1 MVFEIVGKIL
11 IYGQISL
18 SKTGGACVMKRV
30 MIGIM
35 IVSLFTTV
43 VFGLEYNGIT
53 YEQWKEVL
61 EKGSVQEQIL
71 ALEAIG
77 NIEAPDSEQLLLT
90 YLDHTNVELR
100 MTAVWALGQIRS
112 SLAANKICWMLG
124 EENDPRID
132 GALVNIGEPAV
143 EKLILKL
150 KLASLLNNFDQ
161 GTRIARIMI
170 DIQSPEGMVEVASY
184 LSKLLTI
191 PDSRDEAKQMLST
204 IGERAIEPLQ
214 ISLQTT
220 YDKQLT
226 LDILK
231 TLLLIGSQR
240 SLPTFYKYVSDTNPA
255 IRSLVANAL
264 GRIQSPENTDF
275 LISMLRDGDE
285 NVRTQALVSLGELQ
299 DSKAVVYILTSLKEE
314 NPMIR
319 AMAAYALGQIKDV
332 RAVYPLIN
340 LLDDRTVLRATNS
353 STGQTEEQMVMD
365 FAARA
370 LIKINDP
377 RGIQELQKRGIKV
390 VSD

>member
-1 MVFEIVGKIL
+1 
-11 IYGQISL
+11 
-18 SKTGGACVMKRV
+18 MKRV
-30 MIGIM
+30 MVCIM
-35 IVSLFTTV
+35 IVSLFTAV

-61 EKGSVQEQIL
+61 EKGSIQEQIL

-77 NIEAPDSEQLLLT
+77 NINAPESEELLLR
-90 YLDHTNVELR
+90 YLNHENSEIR
-100 MTAVWALGQIRS
+100 MTAVWALGQIS
-112 SLAANKICWMLG
+112 SDLAAERICWMLG

-132 GALVNIGEPAV
+132 GALVNIGDPAV

-150 KLASLLNNFDQ
+150 KLASMLNHFDE

-184 LSKLLTI
+184 LSKLLSI
-191 PDSRDEAKQMLST
+191 PENRDDAKRMLSR

-214 ISLQTT
+214 ISLETT

-231 TLLLIGSQR
+231 TLLLIESER
-240 SLPTFYKYVSDTNPA
+240 SLTTFYKYVSDTDPA
-255 IRSLVANAL
+255 IRALVANAL
-264 GRIQSPENTDF
+264 GKIPSPKNTDF
-275 LISMLRDGDE
+275 LISMLRDGNE
-285 NVRTQALVSLGELQ
+285 NVRTQALVSLGELK
-299 DSKAVVYILTSLKEE
+299 DSKAVVYIITSLKDE

-365 FAARA
+365 FAVRA
-370 LIKINDP
+370 LIKIDDP

-390 VSD
+390 VSE

>member
-1 MVFEIVGKIL
+1 
-11 IYGQISL
+11 
-18 SKTGGACVMKRV
+18 MKRV
-30 MIGIM
+30 MIWIM
-35 IVSLFTTV
+35 IASFFTTLI
-43 VFGLEYNGIT
+43 FGLEYEGIA

-61 EKGSVQEQIL
+61 ENGSLQEKTL

-77 NIEAPDSEQLLLT
+77 NIGAPDSEELLLR
-90 YLDHTNVELR
+90 YLNHDNEELR
-100 MTAVWALGQIRS
+100 MTAVWALGQIKS
-112 SLAANKICWMLG
+112 SRAADRICWMLSH
-124 EENDPRID
+124 ENDPRID
-132 GALVNIGEPAV
+132 GALVNIGTPAV

-150 KLASLLNNFDQ
+150 KLAAILNNFDE

-170 DIQSPEGMVEVASY
+170 DIQSPAGMVEVASY
-184 LSKLLTI
+184 LSKLLSI
-191 PDSRDEAKQMLST
+191 PENREEAKQMLSH

-231 TLLLIGSQR
+231 TLLLIQSER
-240 SLPTFYKYVSDTNPA
+240 TLETFYKFVSDSDPA
-255 IRSLVANAL
+255 IRALVANAL
-264 GRIQSPENTDF
+264 GKIKSPENTDF
-275 LISMLRDGDE
+275 LISMLRDSNE

-299 DSKAVVYILTSLKEE
+299 DSKAVVYILTSLKDE

-319 AMAAYALGQIKDV
+319 AMAAYSLGRIKDV

-340 LLDDRTVLRATNS
+340 LLDDRTTLRATNP
-353 STGQTEEQMVMD
+353 STGQTEEQMVLD

-370 LIKINDP
+370 LIRINDP

>member
-1 MVFEIVGKIL
+1 MQLAL
-11 IYGQISL
+11 IIGQKNCP
-18 SKTGGACVMKRV
+18 KTGGTCGMKKV

-35 IVSLFTTV
+35 ILSLFTAV
-43 VFGLEYNGIT
+43 IFGLEYKGIE

-61 EKGSVQEQIL
+61 EKGSAAEKTL

-77 NIEAPDSEQLLLT
+77 NIGVPDSEELLLA
-90 YLDHTNVELR
+90 YLDHNNHELR
-100 MTAVWALGQIRS
+100 MMAVWALGQIQS
-112 SLAANKICWMLG
+112 SRAADKICWMLG

-132 GALVNIGEPAV
+132 GALVNIGMPAV

-150 KLASLLNNFDQ
+150 KLAAIMNNFNE
-161 GTRIARIMI
+161 GTRIARILI

-184 LSKLLTI
+184 LSKLLSI
-191 PDSRDEAKQMLST
+191 PENREEAKEMLSH
-204 IGERAIEPLQ
+204 IGDRAIEPLQ

-220 YDKQLT
+220 YDKQLK

-231 TLLLIGSQR
+231 TLLLIGSER
-240 SLPTFYKYVSDTNPA
+240 SLQTFYKFVSDTDPS
-255 IRSLVANAL
+255 IRALVANAL
-264 GRIQSPENTDF
+264 GKIKSTDNTDF
-275 LISMLRDGDE
+275 LISMLRDSDI

-299 DSKAVVYILTSLKEE
+299 DSKAVVYILTSLKDE

-319 AMAAYALGQIKDV
+319 AMAAYALGEIKDV

-340 LLDDRTVLRATNS
+340 LLDDRTVLRATNPAS
-353 STGQTEEQMVMD
+353 GQTQEQMVLD

-377 RGIQELQKRGIKV
+377 RGVQELEERGIKV
-390 VSD
+390 VSE